1 MRTITQLDIDMPRYC
16 CARPIAVSFPHRRE
30 YKMSYRSNRV
40 RQMYP
45 IAVRSQDDRPRS
57 VVSRSQTVTL
67 AVTVW
72 LRETTRS
79 VRTTFVG
86 GPFFSWADRF
96 FQKKKV
102 RPDQFSLKNWS

>member
-57 VVSRSQTVTL
+57 VRP
-67 AVTVW
+67 
-72 LRETTRS
+72 
-79 VRTTFVG
+79 TFVG

-96 FQKKKV
+96 FQKNMV
-102 RPDQFSLKNWS
+102 RPDQFSLKIWS